1 MKLTGG
7 ISVGNIITIA
17 MLGVSMA
24 VAWGA
29 MNSSIEKIEEQVALK
44 ADRAVVDVNFEY
56 IKRDLEEIKE
66 LVKNNRRKK

>member
-1 MKLTGG
+1 MKINGG